1 MTRAR
6 RREIGHEDFAAAV
19 EEVLSEMSAA
29 EILAIPGAWEVL
41 SDALNN
47 EAIARASEKGA
58 EEAAE

>member
-6 RREIGHEDFAAAV
+6 ARHVDHEDFAAAV
-19 EEVLSEMSAA
+19 EELVGEMSAA

-47 EAIARASEKGA
+47 EAIARASEKA
-58 EEAAE
+58 EAAAE